1 MHGYR
6 KLIAIGLGV
15 IGNVAMA
22 IAQVDPAVIEQVSQ
36 IVAVTIA
43 AFFAGNLAE
52 HKINQPKTPTE
63 EKPK

>member
-1 MHGYR
+1 MTGYR

-36 IVAVTIA
+36 IIGATLAVFI
-43 AFFAGNLAE
+43 AGNLAE
-52 HKINQPKTPTE
+52 HKINKPKE
-63 EKPK
+63 EKPTA